1 MDKDKVKSIRGLI
14 LFIAVVALGII
25 YSKGLWNVISL
36 LFVIIK
42 PFIIGGAIAFV
53 INILM
58 RRVEKTFFSKA
69 KSRFMNKMKRPIS
82 IIVSLLL
89 VVLAVT
95 LVFVIVLPQL
105 GRTIKE
111 IGMRIPDFLNDVY
124 VWLEK
129 QFVAY
134 PEILEQ
140 LSRLENM
147 EFDWNSIISSVAGF
161 MTNGLGN
168 VITSTVNVA
177 TNIVGGVVNVVIA
190 FIFAFYILAQKE
202 KLGNQFDRVLQA
214 YCKTP
219 VYLYVKKVFSLL
231 HKNFSN
237 FIAGQCLEAVILGGM
252 FFIVLTVF
260 GFPYALLIGVLIA
273 FTALI
278 PIVGAFIGCAVGVF
292 LIFIDDP
299 VKALWFLVIFLVLQQ
314 LEGNLI
320 YPKVVGNS
328 VGLPSIWVLVAVSVG
343 GSMMGILGMLMFI
356 PIVSTIYVLLK
367 EDVNRR
373 NKCQTS
379 QAADDDAVDLSIHTN
394 KSVDNAIKQ
403 IEILEENIETAETP
417 EKQE

>member
-1 MDKDKVKSIRGLI
+1 MDKNKVKSIRSLI
-14 LFIAVVALGII
+14 LFAAVVVLAII
-25 YSKGLWNVISL
+25 YSKEVWNVISL
-36 LFVIIK
+36 FFVFLK

-58 RRVEKTFFSKA
+58 RRIETSFFSKA
-69 KSRFMNKMKRPIS
+69 KKKFVIKMKRPIS
-82 IIVSLLL
+82 IIVSLIFVALI
-89 VVLAVT
+89 VT

-111 IGMRIPDFLNDVY
+111 IGMQIPVFLNDVY

-140 LSRLENM
+140 LKRLENM

-202 KLGNQFDRVLQA
+202 KLGNQFDRVLMA
-214 YCKTP
+214 YCKKP

-252 FFIVLTVF
+252 FFVVLTVF
-260 GFPYALLIGVLIA
+260 RFPYALLIGVLIA

-292 LIFIDDP
+292 LIFMDDP
-299 VKALWFLVIFLVLQQ
+299 VKALWFLVIFLILQQ

-356 PIVSTIYVLLK
+356 PIISTCYVLLK

-373 NKCQTS
+373 N
-379 QAADDDAVDLSIHTN
+379 ADKECCVKGDLEAEAMAE
-394 KSVDNAIKQ
+394 SVDNAIKQ
-403 IEILEENIETAETP
+403 IEAMEKNATPEETAE
-417 EKQE
+417 KQE

>member
-1 MDKDKVKSIRGLI
+1 MDKQKVKSIRGLI
-14 LFIAVVALGII
+14 LFAAVVILGLI
-25 YSKGLWNVISL
+25 YSKEVWNVISL
-36 LFVIIK
+36 LVVFVK

-58 RRVEKTFFSKA
+58 IRIENTFFSKA
-69 KSRFMNKMKRPIS
+69 KKKFVIKIKRPAS
-82 IIVSLLL
+82 ILISLLFVAL
-89 VVLAVT
+89 VVA

-111 IGMRIPDFLNDVY
+111 IGMQIPLFLNEVY

-140 LSRLENM
+140 LRRLEDM
-147 EFDWNSIISSVAGF
+147 EFDWNSIISSVAAF
-161 MTNGLGN
+161 MTNGLGS

-177 TNIVGGVVNVVIA
+177 SSIVGGVVNAVIA
-190 FIFAFYILAQKE
+190 FIFALYILAQKE
-202 KLGNQFDRVLQA
+202 KLGNQFDRVMMA
-214 YCKTP
+214 YCKKP
-219 VYLYVKKVFSLL
+219 VYLYLKKIFSML
-231 HKNFSN
+231 HKNFSS

-252 FFIVLTVF
+252 FFVVLTIF
-260 GFPYALLIGVLIA
+260 RFPYALLIGVLIA

-292 LIFIDDP
+292 LIFMDDP
-299 VKALWFLVIFLVLQQ
+299 MKALWFLIIFLVLQQ

-343 GSMMGILGMLMFI
+343 GSMMGVLGMLMFI
-356 PIVSTIYVLLK
+356 PIVSTAYVLLK

-373 NKCQTS
+373 NAEEIQK
-379 QAADDDAVDLSIHTN
+379 N
-394 KSVDNAIKQ
+394 KKIKK
-403 IEILEENIETAETP
+403 TT
-417 EKQE
+417 

>member
-1 MDKDKVKSIRGLI
+1 MDKNKVKSIRGLI
-14 LFIAVVALGII
+14 VFAAVVILGII
-25 YSKGLWNVISL
+25 YSKELWSVIA
-36 LFVIIK
+36 LFFAFLK

-58 RRVEKTFFSKA
+58 GRIEKSFFSKA
-69 KSRFMNKMKRPIS
+69 KGRFITNVKRPVS
-82 IIVSLLL
+82 IVVSLLL
-89 VVLAVT
+89 VGLIVT

-111 IGMRIPDFLNDVY
+111 IGMRIPLFLNDVY
-124 VWLEK
+124 LWLEK

-134 PEILEQ
+134 PEILDQ
-140 LSRLENM
+140 LNRLESM

-202 KLGNQFDRVLQA
+202 RLGNQFDRILKA
-214 YCKTP
+214 YCKAP
-219 VYLYVKKVFSLL
+219 VYLYVKKVFALL
-231 HKNFSN
+231 HKNFSS
-237 FIAGQCLEAVILGGM
+237 FIAGQCLEAVILGAM
-252 FFIVLTVF
+252 FFVILTIF
-260 GFPYALLIGVLIA
+260 RFPYALLIGVLIA

-292 LIFIDDP
+292 LIFMDDP
-299 VKALWFLVIFLVLQQ
+299 VKALWFLIIFLVLQQ

-343 GSMMGILGMLMFI
+343 GSMMGVIGMLMFI
-356 PIVSTIYVLLK
+356 PIVSTAYVLLR

-373 NKCQTS
+373 NAIKAETDSASEESNQEEIT
-379 QAADDDAVDLSIHTN
+379 AEAI
-394 KSVDNAIKQ
+394 DNAIRQ
-403 IEILEENIETAETP
+403 IEAMEAVDCEEKEPQNR
-417 EKQE
+417 Q

>member
-1 MDKDKVKSIRGLI
+1 MDKQKVKSIRGLI
-14 LFIAVVALGII
+14 LFAAVVILGLI
-25 YSKGLWNVISL
+25 YSKEVWNVISL
-36 LFVIIK
+36 LVVFVK

-58 RRVEKTFFSKA
+58 RRIENTFFLKA
-69 KSRFMNKMKRPIS
+69 KKKFVIKIKRPAS
-82 IIVSLLL
+82 ILISLLFVAL
-89 VVLAVT
+89 VVA

-111 IGMRIPDFLNDVY
+111 IGMQIPLFLNEVY

-140 LSRLENM
+140 LRRLEDM
-147 EFDWNSIISSVAGF
+147 EFDWNSIISSVAAF
-161 MTNGLGN
+161 MTNGLGS

-177 TNIVGGVVNVVIA
+177 SSIVGGVVNAVIA
-190 FIFAFYILAQKE
+190 FIFALYILAQKE
-202 KLGNQFDRVLQA
+202 KLGNQFDRVMMA
-214 YCKTP
+214 YCKKP
-219 VYLYVKKVFSLL
+219 VYLYLKKIFSML
-231 HKNFSN
+231 HKNFSS

-252 FFIVLTVF
+252 FFVVLTIF
-260 GFPYALLIGVLIA
+260 RFPYALLIGVLIA

-292 LIFIDDP
+292 LIFMDDP
-299 VKALWFLVIFLVLQQ
+299 MKAFWFLIIFLVLQQ

-343 GSMMGILGMLMFI
+343 GSMMGVLGMLMFI
-356 PIVSTIYVLLK
+356 PIVSTAYVLLK

-373 NKCQTS
+373 NAEPIQK
-379 QAADDDAVDLSIHTN
+379 N
-394 KSVDNAIKQ
+394 KKIKK
-403 IEILEENIETAETP
+403 NT
-417 EKQE
+417 